1 MSDNNDT
8 AIEINPELQMKISS
22 LEEAILKAHP
32 TMPILLKEIHTIL
45 KNDPTNV
52 TLLSESDIA
61 VIVSGL
67 KQQTKTEITASTM
80 KKKSAALK
88 NVSLADL

>member
-1 MSDNNDT
+1 MQTSQVIDT
-8 AIEINPELQMKISS
+8 NLQMKISS
-22 LEEAILKAHP
+22 LQNAILSAHP

-45 KNDPTNV
+45 KNDPSNV
-52 TLLSESDIA
+52 TLLSEEDIA
-61 VIVSGL
+61 ILVSGL